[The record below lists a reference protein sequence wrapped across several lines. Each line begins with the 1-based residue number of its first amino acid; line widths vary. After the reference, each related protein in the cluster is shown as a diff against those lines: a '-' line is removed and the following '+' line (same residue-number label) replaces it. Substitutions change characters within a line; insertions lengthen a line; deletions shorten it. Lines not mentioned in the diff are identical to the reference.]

1 MLLFCTYVRFHSS
14 NPFTRYPVSHNLFQY
29 AVEETYSPKA
39 LYIWTYMLKHLK
51 KTKKQKKSRT
61 KWRPCDTRRSVPA
74 LETTG
79 SYKEHPTAFT
89 SPKIPCA
96 AEIFPLSSS
105 TSAPEH
111 PPTPPCPISPG
122 LSIWLSLLLIYYSS
136 SPVSTCGRLLSRDHL
151 MIDGSPEVTQGWGA
165 KEMLGIQHTS
175 WNSLMLP

>member
-1 MLLFCTYVRFHSS
+1 MWDFIPQIHSHVTLLAVIYFSMLSKRHILPRH
-14 NPFTRYPVSHNLFQY
+14 
-29 AVEETYSPKA
+29 
-39 LYIWTYMLKHLK
+39 YIFERTCLNILK
-51 KTKKQKKSRT
+51 KKKKQKKSRT
-61 KWRPCDTRRSVPA
+61 KWRPCDTRRSVSA

-96 AEIFPLSSS
+96 AEIFPPSSS